1 MVSIIVAISHP
12 VLSLSRA
19 VKRTILVGCP
29 WNFLDEPILKAW
41 SEPVLTALM
50 HAFYIG
56 EMHHTSLM
64 MRKMFTKKLGAR

>member
-1 MVSIIVAISHP
+1 MVSLIMAISRP
-12 VLSLSRA
+12 VFSLSSA
-19 VKRTILVGCP
+19 VKRTILVGCR

-56 EMHHTSLM
+56 DLHHQE
-64 MRKMFTKKLGAR
+64 KNVHKELGAR